1 MNGQCSCKLFS
12 KKKSLLTMSINRCFR
27 GKQFFSFHNSKFLCS
42 FSTKMNLHSK
52 QRKNDLEFKNLVLTA
67 QSDFSL
73 GSKKA
78 DNHHLVVMTGKH
90 RNIRYSLLLLL
101 KQSNDLGKLFVKLE
115 KQQHNYNII
124 PPPLLTSSPSFTLR
138 VHILLMSDCQ
148 NSV

>member
-27 GKQFFSFHNSKFLCS
+27 GKQFFSFHNSKYLCS

-78 DNHHLVVMTGKH
+78 DNHHLVVVTGKH

-101 KQSNDLGKLFVKLE
+101 KQRNDLGKLFVKLE

-124 PPPLLTSSPSFTLR
+124 PLPSSLLPLHL
-138 VHILLMSDCQ
+138 H
-148 NSV
+148 